1 MCILRP
7 SCIET
12 ARARAVLPVIAVA
25 GIAEKECCR
34 MEQDTTKPQR
44 LSKELKELQRT
55 GVLNQD
61 RREHE
66 ATHAPW
72 KPFSPASET
81 RRQAPDAAARTDAA
95 LSSAATNEG
104 AGASSGG
111 RNSRTDADGE
121 CLTVNR
127 RSGAAQMCDEPGE
140 ASSTLTH
147 PGQ

>member
-12 ARARAVLPVIAVA
+12 ARARAFLPVIAVA

-34 MEQDTTKPQR
+34 MEQDTTKPQK

-55 GVLNQD
+55 GVVNQD
-61 RREHE
+61 RREDE

-72 KPFSPASET
+72 KPFSPANPAG
-81 RRQAPDAAARTDAA
+81 RRARGTAAHTDDA

-104 AGASSGG
+104 AGASAGG
-111 RNSRTDADGE
+111 PNPPTDADGE
-121 CLTVNR
+121 CLTVKR
-127 RSGAAQMCDEPGE
+127 RSGAEQIGAEPGE
-140 ASSTLTH
+140 ASTTLSH
-147 PGQ
+147 AGQ

>member
-66 ATHAPW
+66 AAHAPW
-72 KPFSPASET
+72 KPFSPANSAAS
-81 RRQAPDAAARTDAA
+81 RLDAAVRADAA